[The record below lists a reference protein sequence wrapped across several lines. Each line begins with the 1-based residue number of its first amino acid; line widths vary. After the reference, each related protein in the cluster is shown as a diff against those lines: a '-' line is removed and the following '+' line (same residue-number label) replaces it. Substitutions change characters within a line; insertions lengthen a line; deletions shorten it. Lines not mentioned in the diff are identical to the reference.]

1 MKYYKSDRAYFKN
14 SKKKNYIKGG
24 KLREDGILEDTDF
37 SGKNGNNVVPKQK
50 FKVEQNNNT
59 GVELQN
65 MNPNPNKVGR
75 YKPTN
80 SENPI
85 KIMKRRLTDEPFLF
99 FGYNPEIETYHYVCY
114 NNPDA

>member
-1 MKYYKSDRAYFKN
+1 
-14 SKKKNYIKGG
+14 
-24 KLREDGILEDTDF
+24 
-37 SGKNGNNVVPKQK
+37 
-50 FKVEQNNNT
+50 
-59 GVELQN
+59 

-99 FGYNPEIETYHYVCY
+99 FGYNPETETYHYVCY